1 MTQKIAFLFAIF
13 VLLCPFYV
21 ANAAQP
27 IPQLEKPVYTQ
38 DHLDIFNQNQVS
50 ELNELGNRLEQGT
63 TAEILMM
70 TMPSIGQEP
79 RTDYALRAGREY
91 GVGQKDKDNGIVILL
106 NLDNGNEFRNRGIT
120 VQVGYGL
127 EGVLNDAKVGA
138 LIDQY
143 AMPDI
148 QRAVAID
155 PTGQDSQAKQ
165 LYASGM
171 TKLYKAVWN
180 VIADSY
186 GYDGSKFT
194 RDQPVAQEQSTG
206 GFSVFDVL
214 LTLFFL
220 YLIFSMFFG
229 GGGRGGGP
237 GGRRRRGGIG
247 PVIFFPTGG
256 GFGGGFSSGGGF
268 GGDGGFGGGFGGGGF
283 GGGGAD
289 RGF

>member
-1 MTQKIAFLFAIF
+1 MTKKIAFLIAIF
-13 VLLCPFYV
+13 VLLCPFYE
-21 ANAAQP
+21 ANAAEP
-27 IPQLEKPVYTQ
+27 LPKLKEPVYTQ
-38 DHLDIFNQNQVS
+38 DHLNVFSQSQVD
-50 ELNELGNRLEQGT
+50 EINELGNRLEQGT
-63 TAEILMM
+63 TAEIMVM
-70 TMPSIGQEP
+70 TMPTIGQEP

-91 GVGQKDKDNGIVILL
+91 GVGQADKDNGIVILL

-120 VQVGYGL
+120 LQVGYGL

-148 QRAVAID
+148 QKAVAID
-155 PTGQDSQAKQ
+155 PKGQNAEAKQ

-171 TKLYKAVWN
+171 TKLYKAVWQE
-180 VIADSY
+180 IADSY

-194 RDQPVAQEQSTG
+194 RDEPIAQEEGSS
-206 GFSVFDVL
+206 GFSVFDII

-237 GGRRRRGGIG
+237 GGRRRGVG

-256 GFGGGFSSGGGF
+256 GFGGGFSSGGGSF
-268 GGDGGFGGGFGGGGF
+268 GGGGFDGGGFGGGSF